1 MRRRLDKKPKEVKK
15 LKNVKFAVEV
25 METSDARIK
34 NEPND
39 EVAKIKNESEDAKLR
54 RMHIG
59 EWTSCGSRRHH

>member
-1 MRRRLDKKPKEVKK
+1 MQRLLDKKPTEFKK
-15 LKNVKFAVEV
+15 FKKVKFALEV

-54 RMHIG
+54 RMHTV
-59 EWTSCGSRRHH
+59 E